1 MGNDYLITCVQP
13 MDRQACVSAQF
24 DQRICYQISI
34 KHNTLTYYILKI
46 VDQQAGRQGSRGN
59 ANIKRKEF
67 CPIFGNAYT
76 NLIVRRKKSEKLTST
91 GIL

>member
-1 MGNDYLITCVQP
+1 MGKDYFITCVQP
-13 MDRQACVSAQF
+13 MDRQACVSAQS

-34 KHNTLTYYILKI
+34 KHNTLTYYILNF
-46 VDQQAGRQGSRGN
+46 VDQQAGKQGSRGN

-76 NLIVRRKKSEKLTST
+76 NLIVRGKNHKS
-91 GIL
+91 